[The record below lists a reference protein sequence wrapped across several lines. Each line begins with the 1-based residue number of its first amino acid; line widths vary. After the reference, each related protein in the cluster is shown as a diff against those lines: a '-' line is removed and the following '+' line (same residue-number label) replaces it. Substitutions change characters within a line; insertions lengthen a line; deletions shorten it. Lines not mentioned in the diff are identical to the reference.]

1 MKYVGSKNRLSK
13 YIAPIIQKYID
24 DNNIQVYYEPFAG
37 GLNMIDK
44 IKCPT
49 RIANDVHEELIHI
62 WNALRGGWTP
72 PEYISES
79 EYKNVKENKD
89 KYPSYYVGY
98 VGFHSTF
105 GGKYFGGYARSFKS
119 DGITPRIMSNETYR
133 NTMKQLPHVTD
144 VQCVSWDYTKVEIH
158 NAIIYCDPPYQN
170 TTKYSTEKFDYEDFW
185 QWCRDMNKHNIVL
198 ISEYNA
204 PDDFE
209 CIWSKETL
217 ANFDCNRGEDLN
229 KKKRVEKLFKWNGGV
244 SIE

>member
-49 RIANDVHEELIHI
+49 RIANDVHEELIHM
-62 WNALRGGWTP
+62 WNALRGGWTT

-170 TTKYSTEKFDYEDFW
+170 TTKYSTEKFDYEEFW